1 GETGC
6 GKSVTANCILRLI
19 PTPPG
24 KIEKGRILFM
34 PPSGSDK
41 EISDLEARLHKL
53 RSNPDFKKDDP
64 IIKSL
69 EAELEEVREIRRLK
83 KEMEEKKS
91 TPG

>member
-1 GETGC
+1 
-6 GKSVTANCILRLI
+6 
-19 PTPPG
+19 
-24 KIEKGRILFM
+24 M